1 MARQPQSP
9 YYNPQGSQVFNEEP
23 QPQQGGSQGGFPG
36 YEDLNVFKTWYGNQQ
51 GGARPEDMNRFTR
64 VDMNEGPGGIESGD
78 TLKRWDPYLIK
89 EGANAGKYKS
99 MRGAEGFYDK
109 PTECPEGYSPGGP
122 NESDGCVPNGSGGGA
137 GGSGGGRGGPGGGG
151 GWNGSGS
158 GDADLMMYRLKKESL
173 DALNDKTG
181 QKGFEL
187 LAGQGGV
194 AQFQQQLDQLRQQ
207 ANGMPAGSPQ
217 RQALE
222 NQIRDAQLNTGN
234 QMNMA
239 GRGAAMQ
246 LGGQVMNPEI
256 AWNTSNR
263 DRDLQGA
270 LGFAGLDLQRE
281 LGRGQLA
288 LGNRG
293 ASLAE
298 QQFGWNTTT
307 GFDWD
312 KNQFGQTMD
321 YNRWRDNLNSK
332 DSRYAADK
340 GAQAAKYQAIG
351 SATGSLLGA
360 IPWSDIRVKENI
372 APGRRGLADLV
383 KLGVY
388 SYNYK
393 PFLDPSRRATMGLM
407 AQDLEKVAPELVV
420 ESEQGIKAVDSYGLL
435 AMTINA
441 VKELEARTKKER
453 K

>member
-1 MARQPQSP
+1 
-9 YYNPQGSQVFNEEP
+9 
-23 QPQQGGSQGGFPG
+23 
-36 YEDLNVFKTWYGNQQ
+36 
-51 GGARPEDMNRFTR
+51 
-64 VDMNEGPGGIESGD
+64 
-78 TLKRWDPYLIK
+78 
-89 EGANAGKYKS
+89 
-99 MRGAEGFYDK
+99 
-109 PTECPEGYSPGGP
+109 
-122 NESDGCVPNGSGGGA
+122 
-137 GGSGGGRGGPGGGG
+137 
-151 GWNGSGS
+151 
-158 GDADLMMYRLKKESL
+158 
-173 DALNDKTG
+173 
-181 QKGFEL
+181 
-187 LAGQGGV
+187 
-194 AQFQQQLDQLRQQ
+194 
-207 ANGMPAGSPQ
+207 
-217 RQALE
+217 
-222 NQIRDAQLNTGN
+222 
-234 QMNMA
+234 
-239 GRGAAMQ
+239 
-246 LGGQVMNPEI
+246 MNPEI

-293 ASLAE
+293 ANLAE

-332 DSRYAADK
+332 DSRYAADQ
-340 GAQAAKYQAIG
+340 GAKAAKYQAIG
-351 SATGSLLGA
+351 QGVGSIAGL
-360 IPWSDIRVKENI
+360 IKPFKISDVRVKENI
-372 APGRRGLADLV
+372 APGRRGLADLM

>member
-1 MARQPQSP
+1 
-9 YYNPQGSQVFNEEP
+9 
-23 QPQQGGSQGGFPG
+23 
-36 YEDLNVFKTWYGNQQ
+36 
-51 GGARPEDMNRFTR
+51 
-64 VDMNEGPGGIESGD
+64 
-78 TLKRWDPYLIK
+78 
-89 EGANAGKYKS
+89 
-99 MRGAEGFYDK
+99 
-109 PTECPEGYSPGGP
+109 
-122 NESDGCVPNGSGGGA
+122 
-137 GGSGGGRGGPGGGG
+137 
-151 GWNGSGS
+151 
-158 GDADLMMYRLKKESL
+158 
-173 DALNDKTG
+173 
-181 QKGFEL
+181 
-187 LAGQGGV
+187 
-194 AQFQQQLDQLRQQ
+194 
-207 ANGMPAGSPQ
+207 MPAGSPQ

-332 DSRYAADK
+332 DSRYAADQ
-340 GAQAAKYQAIG
+340 GAKAAKYGAIG
-351 SATGSLLGA
+351 EGFGA
-360 IPWSDIRVKENI
+360 IINKIPFGKVFSDVRVKENI

-393 PFLDPSRRATMGLM
+393 PFLDPSRKPTMGIM
-407 AQDLEKVAPELVV
+407 AQDLEKVAPEMVV
-420 ESEQGIKAVDSYGLL
+420 ESEGGIKAVDSYGLL

-441 VKELEARTKKER
+441 VKELEARTKKE
-453 K
+453 KK